1 MAQEQASKEL
11 LSHLRAKSP
20 SQSATAILQWRTVWN
35 VMTLGSRR
43 RAQGLSVGLCRR
55 WTTKASWTEKQEQ
68 SEKAPPASHLNW
80 LLKKMQMQIPACITH
95 YKPFLETEVKTV
107 FGSAKTNRR
116 FATDFSWQVH
126 EVDKIISNVLGEGK
140 NYYLLRAF
148 FTWLIQTTFKYISF
162 CVLHYSTSRSNS
174 GQIWIL
180 FLSAL
185 IIDISFCNCK
195 IPSSGGRLSHCPK
208 ILWKFFW
215 KKKNLERMAL
225 NHTVFSADVQCSNH
239 TYFMS

>member
-1 MAQEQASKEL
+1 MKDSLECDDAWKQEKGSGAECGSLQKVNYKSL
-11 LSHLRAKSP
+11 LDWKAG
-20 SQSATAILQWRTVWN
+20 TVWESSTCIASELTAKKN
-35 VMTLGSRR
+35 ANANPSLHYTL
-43 RAQGLSVGLCRR
+43 QTL
-55 WTTKASWTEKQEQ
+55 
-68 SEKAPPASHLNW
+68 H
-80 LLKKMQMQIPACITH
+80 
-95 YKPFLETEVKTV
+95 FLETEVKTV

-215 KKKNLERMAL
+215 KKKI
-225 NHTVFSADVQCSNH
+225 
-239 TYFMS
+239 